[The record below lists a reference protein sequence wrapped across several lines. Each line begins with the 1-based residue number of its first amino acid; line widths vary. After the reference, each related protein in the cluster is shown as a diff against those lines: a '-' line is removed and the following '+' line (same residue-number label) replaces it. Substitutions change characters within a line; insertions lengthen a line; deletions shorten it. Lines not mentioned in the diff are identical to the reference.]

1 MLLTEVF
8 ELEVLAKNP
17 PYYVVK
23 HGANVFTISE
33 EALDFPYYPD
43 EDKEEQWLNWLIEFS
58 VSIQGITTELLQK
71 NVDGIQERSQTQ
83 APVSSSALPHATR

>member
-8 ELEVLAKNP
+8 ELHVLARNP

-23 HGANVFTISE
+23 HGNDVFTVVE

-43 EDKEEQWLNWLIEFS
+43 QDKDEQWLNWLIEFS
-58 VSIQGITTELLQK
+58 VSIQGLTAELLQRS
-71 NVDGIQERSQTQ
+71 VDTASMGS
-83 APVSSSALPHATR
+83 